1 MANTTTFSLR
11 IDQNLKEQSEAL
23 YGELGLNLTAA
34 INVFLRQSLRTGG
47 FPFPVCLEQPN
58 KTTIAALQEAKQ
70 IVNDPN
76 YKYYTDVE
84 SALRDL
90 KA

>member
-1 MANTTTFSLR
+1 MTT
-11 IDQNLKEQSEAL
+11 
-23 YGELGLNLTAA
+23 A

-90 KA
+90 KALKCPLYSVVKRAHTNFSVSMN